1 MAHEIK
7 KIEIIV
13 FPYHGQGHMNTML
26 QFAKRLAWKNVV
38 NVTIATTLG
47 TTNKMRSQV
56 DQVDIN
62 SAWAAS
68 IDLVSVYDDTD
79 ESQVRFMDR
88 MARFEAAAASNL
100 ATLLVKK
107 KEHADNKVL
116 LVYDGNLP
124 WALDVAHGKGV
135 RGAAF
140 FPQSC
145 ATVATYYC
153 LYNET
158 QGREVEPKLPDVFPP
173 LELIQRNIPNV
184 YGMKFPE
191 AVVPKNGKEYSDF
204 VLYVLRQCVNLE
216 KSDLVLFNQ
225 FDKLVEPGE
234 VLQWMSKIFNV
245 KTIGPTL
252 PSAYIDKR
260 IKDDVA
266 YGFHAFNLDNDTC
279 MNWLSTKPAGSVIYI
294 AFGSSVH
301 YSVEQMT
308 EIAEA
313 LRSQPKNFLWA
324 VRETEQVKLPADF
337 IEQTADKGL
346 VLAWCPQLDVLKHE
360 SIGCFVTH
368 CGWNSITEALSFGVP
383 MLSVPQF
390 LDQPV
395 DAHFVEQVW
404 GAGVTVK
411 RNEDGFVTR
420 DEIIRCLDELN
431 DGERAA
437 EIKANVA
444 RWKVLAKEALEEGG
458 SSDKHIDEI
467 IEWVSSF

>member
-1 MAHEIK
+1 MSDQNDK
-7 KIEIIV
+7 KVEIIV

-26 QFAKRLAWKNVV
+26 QFAKRIAWKNAK
-38 NVTIATTLG
+38 VTIATTLS
-47 TTNKMRSQV
+47 TTNKMKSKV
-56 DQVDIN
+56 EN
-62 SAWAAS
+62 AWGTS
-68 IDLVSVYDDTD
+68 ITLDSIYDDSD
-79 ESQVRFMDR
+79 ESQIKFMDR
-88 MARFEAAAASNL
+88 MARFEAAAASSL
-100 ATLLVKK
+100 SKLLVQK
-107 KEHADNKVL
+107 KEEADNKVL

-124 WALDVAHGKGV
+124 WALDIAHEHGV

-145 ATVATYYC
+145 ATVATYYS
-153 LYNET
+153 LYQET
-158 QGREVEPKLPDVFPP
+158 QGKELETELPAVFPP
-173 LELIQRNIPNV
+173 LELIQRNVPNV
-184 YGMKFPE
+184 FGLKFPE
-191 AVVPKNGKEYSDF
+191 AVVAKNGKEYSPF
-204 VLYVLRQCVNLE
+204 VLFVLRQCINLE
-216 KSDLVLFNQ
+216 KADLLLFNQ

-252 PSAYIDKR
+252 PSSYIDKR
-260 IKDDVA
+260 IKDDVD
-266 YGFHAFNLDNDTC
+266 YGFHAFNLDNNSC
-279 MNWLSTKPAGSVIYI
+279 INWLNSKPARSVIYI

-313 LRSQPKNFLWA
+313 LKSQPNNFLWA
-324 VRETEQVKLPADF
+324 VRETEQKKLPEDF
-337 IEQTADKGL
+337 VQQTSEKGL
-346 VLAWCPQLDVLKHE
+346 MLSWCPQLDVLVHE
-360 SIGCFVTH
+360 SISCFVTH

-404 GAGVTVK
+404 GAGITVK
-411 RNEDGFVTR
+411 RSEDGLVTR
-420 DEIIRCLDELN
+420 DEIVRCLEVLN
-431 DGERAA
+431 NGEKAE

-444 RWKVLAKEALEEGG
+444 RWKVLAKEALDEGG